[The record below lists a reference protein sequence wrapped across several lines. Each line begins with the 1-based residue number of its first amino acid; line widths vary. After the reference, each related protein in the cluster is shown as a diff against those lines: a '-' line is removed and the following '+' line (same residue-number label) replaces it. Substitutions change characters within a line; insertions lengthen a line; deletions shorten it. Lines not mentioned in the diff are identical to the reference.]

1 MMRPEEKLLL
11 LALRYGVNDRAGE
24 EITALLGRPIDWP
37 RLVEMA
43 SGHGVMPLLY
53 RAFRKNYAPLV
64 PAEALSQFRL
74 AYQNNTVRNLLLTAE
89 LQKITN
95 RLEGDGIPSIPYKG
109 PALAAQLYG
118 DIAMRQF
125 IDLDILVRRRDVLKS
140 RDLIVAM
147 GYEATTDLE
156 GAQALAFKQ
165 AYNELTM
172 VRSDGQVH
180 LELQWE
186 AIPWNFCFSLG
197 ELDIW
202 SRRRLSVTKDM
213 RFNVL
218 PPEELL
224 LILCVHGA
232 KDFWGRLIWVCDVVE
247 LIRRH
252 PELKWKRL
260 TGLADRTGGLRM
272 LLVGLRLARDLF
284 GTILPGDIEKMIEA
298 DPMVGRLT
306 RWTKDRLCGLD
317 ESPLDFYKKCA
328 FYFRIRERARD
339 RVEYLF
345 RMIITALLIEWRP
358 LRLPRS
364 FLPLYYMLRPFRL
377 AKKHGMTLIRQVS
390 GG

>member
-11 LALRYGVNDRAGE
+11 LALRYGDNDGAGE
-24 EITALLGRPIDWP
+24 DITALLGRPIGWP

-53 RAFRKNYAPLV
+53 RAFRKNYASLV
-64 PAEALSQFRL
+64 PAEVLSQFRL
-74 AYQNNTVRNLLLTAE
+74 AYQNNTAWNLLLTGE

-95 RLEGDGIPSIPYKG
+95 RLESNGIPCVPYKG

-118 DIAMRQF
+118 DIALRQF
-125 IDLDILVRRRDVLKS
+125 GDLDILVRRRDVLKS
-140 RDLIVAM
+140 RDLIAAM
-147 GYEATTDLE
+147 GYEATTNLE
-156 GAQALAFKQ
+156 GAQAMAFKQ
-165 AYNELTM
+165 AYNEIIM
-172 VRSDGQVH
+172 VRGDGHVF

-186 AIPWNFCFSLG
+186 VVPWNFCFSLG

-202 SRRRLSVTKDM
+202 SRRRPSVTKDM
-213 RFNVL
+213 RFDAL

-232 KDFWGRLIWVCDVVE
+232 KDFWLRLIWVCDVVE
-247 LIRRH
+247 LIRLH
-252 PELKWKRL
+252 PELNWKRL
-260 TGLADRTGGLRM
+260 TGLANRTGGLRM
-272 LLVGLRLARDLF
+272 LLVGLQLARDLF
-284 GTILPGDIEKMIEA
+284 GTVLPDDVGKMLET
-298 DPMVGRLT
+298 DPMVGRLA
-306 RWTKDRLCGLD
+306 RSVKYRLRGLD
-317 ESPLDFYKKCA
+317 ESPMDFYKKYA
-328 FYFRIRERARD
+328 FYFRIRERAQD

-345 RMIITALLIEWRP
+345 RMVITALLIEWRP